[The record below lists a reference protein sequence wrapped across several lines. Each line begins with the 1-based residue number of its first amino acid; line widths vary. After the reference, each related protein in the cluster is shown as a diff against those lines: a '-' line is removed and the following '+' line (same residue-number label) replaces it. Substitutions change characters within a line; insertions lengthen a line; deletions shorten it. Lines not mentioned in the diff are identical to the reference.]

1 MDLTDDARPP
11 HASVL
16 DADVAV
22 RGNLRITRLGEPQGL
37 RIEGDLDHTTLPAL
51 RRALTSLVPGDIDID
66 LKGLTFIDVGG
77 LRALV
82 TAAALLDDGHVM
94 TLWSAPPQVERL
106 LLLTRWHER
115 SQPRLVLRSP
125 AIAPGDRACWDRLFP
140 SGRPS
145 R

>member
-16 DADVAV
+16 DADVPG

-37 RIEGDLDHTTLPAL
+37 RIEGDLDHITLPAL
-51 RRALTSLVPGDIDID
+51 RRALTSLGPGDIAID
-66 LKGLTFIDVGG
+66 LKGLAFIDVGG
-77 LRALV
+77 LRALI

-106 LLLTRWHER
+106 LLLTRWHES

-125 AIAPGDRACWDRLFP
+125 AH
-140 SGRPS
+140 RP